1 MKVTQIRYSLKP
13 GEFRPGVKFAQ
24 DNGVTL
30 ETLSAIGVSAD
41 AAALKELMAANHQ
54 GAALDAAPGMV
65 TTPSTMTPV
74 QFLQYWMPKAITA
87 ATTKRDIDDLVGRQ
101 TAGSFADAEVV
112 QAVVELTGKA
122 RGYGDRVSGALADF
136 NVNYE
141 ARTIIRQELDLE
153 VGKLEE
159 EQASRSRLNAAEI
172 KREAVRTGLEIER
185 NLIGFYGFNEGIN
198 RTYGLT
204 NDPNLSAY
212 ETVTAAGAG
221 DSTEWADKTFKQI
234 VDDLLIAFA
243 KLQAQSGNN
252 VDPTKDKIK
261 LFVSAAVV
269 QFLNK
274 PNEYGKTVRQWLQEN
289 YPGLEIKASA
299 WLDDANGDQ
308 NVFYLAAEE
317 LNGNPVILQPTQD
330 VLRLMGVFNKGKSY
344 EEQYANATAGVFVVQ
359 PAGVV
364 RYTGI

>member
-234 VDDLLIAFA
+234 V
-243 KLQAQSGNN
+243 
-252 VDPTKDKIK
+252 
-261 LFVSAAVV
+261 
-269 QFLNK
+269 
-274 PNEYGKTVRQWLQEN
+274 EYGKTVRQWLQEN
-289 YPGLEIKASA
+289 YPGIEIKASA
-299 WLDDANGDQ
+299 WLDGANGEQ

-317 LNGNPVILQPTQD
+317 LNGNPVISQPTQD